1 MNVNPPTGPTLLG
14 VDVIYVG
21 SILMGIAAAAML
33 GWLLTRG
40 LDAWMVICIGVMIL
54 IELIP
59 GRDVIGGRLAD
70 IKLAYGSVGIC
81 AFMAMLGALRVMVR
95 ASRSAA

>member
-1 MNVNPPTGPTLLG
+1 
-14 VDVIYVG
+14 
-21 SILMGIAAAAML
+21 
-33 GWLLTRG
+33 
-40 LDAWMVICIGVMIL
+40 MIL

-95 ASRSAA
+95 AARPTA

>member
-1 MNVNPPTGPTLLG
+1 MVPTPT
-14 VDVIYVG
+14 D
-21 SILMGIAAAAML
+21 
-33 GWLLTRG
+33 RG
-40 LDAWMVICIGVMIL
+40 LDYECMLVAVGDGGRRIVLAAWMVICIGVMIL